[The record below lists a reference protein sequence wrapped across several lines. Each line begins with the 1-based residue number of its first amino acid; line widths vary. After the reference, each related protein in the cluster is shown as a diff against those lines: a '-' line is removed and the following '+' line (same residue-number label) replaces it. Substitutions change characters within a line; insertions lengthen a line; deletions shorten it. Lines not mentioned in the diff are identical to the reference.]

1 MDDMA
6 KIKVGAPAVSRY
18 HQIRRLFPTNDSPN
32 FEDHDFPVPNYLL
45 SVSGYMFLKM
55 NPREEILEEESRE
68 ANDSE
73 SHSFWT
79 VASKECKKHFN
90 INASAEEIISYAQR
104 ETDLHNSLYERKFD
118 LTKEGISVEATMTSQ
133 VQLEIISTA
142 LASIFECKV
151 VLEDA
156 ANRVSRVYKGRSE
169 NNNLPML
176 KLKVSYIDNQIN
188 VSQVDMEEEIVKEV
202 ALMI

>member
-104 ETDLHNSLYERKFD
+104 ETDLHNSFYERKFD

-156 ANRVSRVYKGRSE
+156 ENRVSRVYKGRSE

>member
-104 ETDLHNSLYERKFD
+104 KTDLHNSFYERKFD

>member
-18 HQIRRLFPTNDSPN
+18 HQICRLFPTNDSPN